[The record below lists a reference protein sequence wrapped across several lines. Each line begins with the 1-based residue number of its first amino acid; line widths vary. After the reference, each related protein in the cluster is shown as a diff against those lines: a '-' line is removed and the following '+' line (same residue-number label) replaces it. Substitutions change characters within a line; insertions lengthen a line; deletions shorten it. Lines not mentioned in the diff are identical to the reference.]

1 MAGLNR
7 SHRLAIPGFVGGG
20 LALYRG
26 MPHQMPPGIAIGG
39 HVLWLGAPMTAF
51 LLPFTII
58 VIDSLLRPLYTG
70 RSWRDG
76 SQTDGI
82 AVYNAFID
90 RVATFVT
97 GMHVLVLLVLLG
109 ALRGQPWLGQ
119 VVPVMLGVTIV
130 FIGNLLP
137 KTRPNLAI
145 GLRTR
150 KLLSDRALW
159 IRAHRSLGYL
169 VVGLGTAVVL
179 SALAVPPPAGPGM
192 ILVLG
197 PIGVAAAWLLAR
209 QVRS

>member
-1 MAGLNR
+1 MPALSR
-7 SHRLAIPGFVGGG
+7 SYRFAIPGFVAGG

-26 MPHQMPPGIAIGG
+26 MPREMPPGVAIAG
-39 HVLWLGAPMTAF
+39 HVLWLGALMAAF

-70 RSWRDG
+70 RSSRDRL
-76 SQTDGI
+76 QTDGV

-97 GMHVLVLLVLLG
+97 GMHVLVLLVLSG
-109 ALRGQPWLGQ
+109 ALRGLPWLGQ
-119 VVPVMLGVTIV
+119 VVPVMLGMTIV

-145 GLRTR
+145 GIRTR
-150 KLLSDRALW
+150 ELLSDRALW

-169 VVGLGTAVVL
+169 VVGLGIALVL

-197 PIGVAAAWLLAR
+197 PVGIVASWLLAR
-209 QVRS
+209 RARS

>member
-1 MAGLNR
+1 MPGLNR
-7 SHRLAIPGFVGGG
+7 SHRFAIPGLVAGG
-20 LALYRG
+20 LALSRG
-26 MPHQMPPGIAIGG
+26 MPRQMPPGIAIGR
-39 HVLWLGAPMTAF
+39 HVLWLGAPMAAF
-51 LLPFTII
+51 LLPFTIV

-70 RSWRDG
+70 RSSRDG
-76 SQTDGI
+76 NQTGGI
-82 AVYNAFID
+82 AVYNAFMD

-109 ALRGQPWLGQ
+109 ALRGRPWLGQ

-145 GLRTR
+145 GIRTR
-150 KLLSDRALW
+150 DLLSDRALW
-159 IRAHRSLGYL
+159 IRAHRSVGYL

-197 PIGVAAAWLLAR
+197 PIGIAAAWLLAR
-209 QVRS
+209 RARS